1 MGEEDNKP
9 ADSKPEEPLKAAPDQ
24 DNKQPQSENPPP
36 PENKQAEEPKDG
48 IKEQPLPQPPQ
59 DIVLAVF
66 MHCEGCARKVRR
78 CLKGFEG
85 VESVETDCR
94 THKVVVK
101 GEKADPLKVL
111 GRLQRKSHRRVE
123 LISPVPELPAANPPP
138 EEKPKTEDNKPEP
151 QIVTVV
157 LKVHMHCEACAQE
170 IRRRIHRMKGVES
183 VDPDLKSSQVTVKGA
198 IDPAALVEYVHRRTG
213 KHAAIVKQEPEIAP
227 ENNSDDGAKEVKEE
241 KKANAGDGDGEGAE
255 CEKKVEEESK
265 VEEIPGGADAGDG
278 ETAAEEDPKV
288 VEVKKNEHHY
298 YPQRYIMEMYPYPAP
313 IMDGIGYPA
322 AHMAVDAYPARV
334 IGYEYP
340 PQMFSDE
347 NPNAACSV
355 M

>member
-1 MGEEDNKP
+1 M
-9 ADSKPEEPLKAAPDQ
+9 
-24 DNKQPQSENPPP
+24 
-36 PENKQAEEPKDG
+36 
-48 IKEQPLPQPPQ
+48 
-59 DIVLAVF
+59 
-66 MHCEGCARKVRR
+66 
-78 CLKGFEG
+78 
-85 VESVETDCR
+85 
-94 THKVVVK
+94 
-101 GEKADPLKVL
+101 
-111 GRLQRKSHRRVE
+111 
-123 LISPVPELPAANPPP
+123 
-138 EEKPKTEDNKPEP
+138 
-151 QIVTVV
+151 
-157 LKVHMHCEACAQE
+157 
-170 IRRRIHRMKGVES
+170 
-183 VDPDLKSSQVTVKGA
+183 DPDLKSSQVTVKGA

-227 ENNSDDGAKEVKEE
+227 ETNSDDGANEVKEE
-241 KKANAGDGDGEGAE
+241 KKASSGEGEGEGAKSE
-255 CEKKVEEESK
+255 NKVEEESK

-298 YPQRYIMEMYPYPAP
+298 YPPRYIMEMYPYPAP